1 MSSYDTTNKIQI
13 LGGMYSAD
21 NTNFFGFIDCSDYT
35 ISLLIDSCERSAP
48 TVEYNRLTFKFF
60 MVFLENSDFKNN
72 VLCKRILS
80 NIVRQCFWVD
90 FDFCKVARAKLKLLD
105 IKSYEIDEV
114 IDSELTRFLAN
125 LKEPVPEFTFDC
137 LMQVCEIAKEKELC
151 VGFEKGV

>member
-1 MSSYDTTNKIQI
+1 MSSYDSTNKIQI

-80 NIVRQCFWVD
+80 NIVRQCFWAD
-90 FDFCKVARAKLKLLD
+90 FDFCKVVRAKLKLLD
-105 IKSYEIDEV
+105 IKSYKVDEV

-137 LMQVCEIAKEKELC
+137 LMQVCEIAKS
-151 VGFEKGV
+151 KGINKGGY

>member
-1 MSSYDTTNKIQI
+1 MSSYDSTNKIGI
-13 LGGMYSAD
+13 LEGRYLEGSTD
-21 NTNFFGFIDCSDYT
+21 FFGFIDCSDYT

-60 MVFLENSDFKNN
+60 MFFLENSDFKNN

-105 IKSYEIDEV
+105 IKSYKVDEV
-114 IDSELTRFLAN
+114 IDSELTKFLAN

-151 VGFEKGV
+151 VRFEKGV

>member
-1 MSSYDTTNKIQI
+1 MSSYDSTNKIQI
-13 LGGMYSAD
+13 LGGMYLAD

-105 IKSYEIDEV
+105 IKSYKIDEV

-137 LMQVCEIAKEKELC
+137 LMQVCEVAKS
-151 VGFEKGV
+151 KGINKGGY